1 MSWSRWIAAA
11 ALVGGLAF
19 GLMGGEY
26 SALDSR
32 ELRRQIRAQ
41 ERAIAQLRIDVDS
54 LEQLATALETDPFVQ
69 EKRARERLG
78 MIRDGEMLYTIEPVR

>member
-32 ELRRQIRAQ
+32 AIRRQIGEEQ
-41 ERAIAQLRIDVDS
+41 RAIERLTIEVDS
-54 LEQLATALETDPFVQ
+54 LEALATALETDPFVQ

-78 MIRDGEMLYTIEPVR
+78 VIRDGEILYTIEPVR

>member
-19 GLMGGEY
+19 ALMGGEY
-26 SALDSR
+26 SALDAR
-32 ELRRQIRAQ
+32 ELRRQIREQ

-54 LEQLATALETDPFVQ
+54 LEREAIALETDPWVQ

-78 MIRDGEMLYTIEPVR
+78 MIRDGEILYSIEPVQ

>member
-1 MSWSRWIAAA
+1 VSWGRWIAAA
-11 ALVGGLAF
+11 ALVGGLSF

-32 ELRRQIRAQ
+32 SIRRQIRVEQ
-41 ERAIAQLRIDVDS
+41 RAIERLTAEVDS
-54 LEQLATALETDPFVQ
+54 LEALATALETDPFVQ

>member
-1 MSWSRWIAAA
+1 
-11 ALVGGLAF
+11 
-19 GLMGGEY
+19 MGGEY

-32 ELRRQIRAQ
+32 SIRRQIRVEQ
-41 ERAIAQLRIDVDS
+41 RAIERLTAEVDS
-54 LEQLATALETDPFVQ
+54 LEALATALETDPFVQ